1 MCSRNIF
8 LLIIEDDDPIKT
20 QDTREISNAVE
31 NETKIEE
38 TYFQPP
44 LEVFIWRTFPKTLK
58 FKRLLDGLFVI
69 IIVNI
74 DNTRNIL
81 QPRIA

>member
-1 MCSRNIF
+1 M
-8 LLIIEDDDPIKT
+8 
-20 QDTREISNAVE
+20 Q
-31 NETKIEE
+31 TKIEE

-58 FKRLLDGLFVI
+58 FKRLLYGLFVI
-69 IIVNI
+69 IIIDI

-81 QPRIA
+81 QPRIAY